1 MIENLGSGPL
11 VLALKIAL
19 KLADEQR
26 LPVALARG
34 VRAGTAPHLGNLS
47 AG

>member
-1 MIENLGSGPL
+1 MVEDLGIGSL

-26 LPVALARG
+26 LLVSFARG
-34 VRAGTAPHLGNLS
+34 VRAGTAPHLCNLS